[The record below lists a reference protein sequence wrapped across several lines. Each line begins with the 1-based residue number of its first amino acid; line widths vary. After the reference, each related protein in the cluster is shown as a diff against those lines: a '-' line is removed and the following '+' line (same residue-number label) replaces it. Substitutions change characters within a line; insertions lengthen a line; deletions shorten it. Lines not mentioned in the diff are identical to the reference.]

1 MRAAFIDVKGIRT
14 RYLYEGSGDPL
25 LLVHGSGALADNFY
39 KNIDALGAE
48 YTVYAP
54 DVIGHG
60 FTEPVE
66 IEGIPYMAMVDHLAD
81 FIDTLGLERFHLAG
95 WSMGALLVALLYFR
109 MPERTRKLILIS
121 SGSCF
126 NTEEEIAAGQ
136 SGNAR
141 NVARTFAD
149 LSVETM
155 RKRHMSSVHPKAGP
169 PEEIL
174 ISHMTSYA
182 QPGMK
187 EFFERM
193 ASSRTNLDALRPIRI
208 YDRLEQITVPTLV
221 FAGKD
226 DPRAVFQRV
235 VEGVDR
241 IPNARLVAYD
251 ECGHRPFYEYV
262 DDFNREVLEFLRGP
276 E

>member
-14 RYLYEGSGDPL
+14 RYLYEGTGDPL

-81 FIDTLGLERFHLAG
+81 FIDTLGLDRFHLAG

-235 VEGVDR
+235 VEGGG
-241 IPNARLVAYD
+241 PHPQCAARRLRRMWA
-251 ECGHRPFYEYV
+251 PP
-262 DDFNREVLEFLRGP
+262 VLRVRRRLQPGSP
-276 E
+276 